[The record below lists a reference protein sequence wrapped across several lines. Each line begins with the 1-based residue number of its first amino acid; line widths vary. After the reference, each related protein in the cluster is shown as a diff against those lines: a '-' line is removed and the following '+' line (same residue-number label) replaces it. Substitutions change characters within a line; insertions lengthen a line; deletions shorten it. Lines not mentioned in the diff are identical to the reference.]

1 MENWPTLETPQA
13 HTQSKEDGEAGRWL
27 PEQTALLAVGTRIS
41 VTPLWVSFL
50 HFLLRTQG
58 PSPSTRA
65 GPRCLFFLQ
74 SFSAPEQK
82 VC

>member
-1 MENWPTLETPQA
+1 MENWPTLETPQV

-50 HFLLRTQG
+50 HFLLRT
-58 PSPSTRA
+58 RA

-74 SFSAPEQK
+74 SFSTPEQK